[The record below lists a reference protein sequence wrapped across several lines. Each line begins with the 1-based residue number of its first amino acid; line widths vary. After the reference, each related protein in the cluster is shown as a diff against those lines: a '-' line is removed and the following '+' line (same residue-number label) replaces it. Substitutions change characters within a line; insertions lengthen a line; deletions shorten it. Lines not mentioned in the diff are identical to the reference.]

1 MRALIYNSLAFTM
14 EKTNINKTI
23 ISKKLQLLTKN
34 GTNLMSSHISVFP
47 LDYFNSWAQLKEKYE
62 ALPADKE
69 KELNLVK
76 TW

>member
-1 MRALIYNSLAFTM
+1 MRALIYNFQAFTI
-14 EKTNINKTI
+14 EKNKKTI
-23 ISKKLQLLTKN
+23 ICKKLQLLRKN

-47 LDYFNSWAQLKEKYE
+47 LNYFNSCAQLKEKYE
-62 ALPADKE
+62 ALLADKE

>member
-34 GTNLMSSHISVFP
+34 GTNLMSGHISVFP